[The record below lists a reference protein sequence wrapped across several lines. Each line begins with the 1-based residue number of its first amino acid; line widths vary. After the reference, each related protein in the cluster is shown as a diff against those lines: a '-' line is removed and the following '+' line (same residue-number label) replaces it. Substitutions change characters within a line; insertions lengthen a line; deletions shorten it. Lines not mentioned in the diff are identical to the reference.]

1 MKKHIIAVMCFT
13 ALLLSGAAANAA
25 WFGEASVQRETVN
38 LEFRGTFVQ
47 IVYYLLYGTFTGKQ
61 TDSGL
66 LELYQNLDGMVLMN
80 PPLAYKMIYQTI
92 RYFIIILEPL
102 YVMVFL
108 CVCIYL
114 MFLSGSP
121 RGRTRAK
128 NLLPLLMASIVAL
141 SLSYQILTLMFN
153 ASHDLCTGIVAAGK
167 IDMGGLFI
175 ETIDDLA
182 RFFSAA
188 TLTSFEGGIVFLVLI
203 FALTLGLVTML
214 ALRYVVL
221 LFFAMMFPVGLFL
234 YTIKGTRSIGR
245 VMVEQTV
252 LWTFVQVAITLI
264 IATTSIGVDLL
275 GIIGDLKTILGITAF
290 IASIASPIIL
300 LTLIKR
306 FLP

>member
-25 WFGEASVQRETVN
+25 WFGEASAQRETVN

-66 LELYQNLDGMVLMN
+66 LGLYQNLDGMVLMN

-121 RGRTRAK
+121 QGRTRAK

-141 SLSYQILTLMFN
+141 SLSYQILEIMFN
-153 ASHDLCTGIVAAGK
+153 ASYELCTGIVAAGK

-188 TLTSFEGGIVFLVLI
+188 TLTSFEGGIFFLVLI
-203 FALTLGLVTML
+203 FALTMGLVTML

-221 LFFAMMFPVGLFL
+221 LFFAMLFPVGLFL